1 MCWDRLVEA
10 FCIVYGS
17 TVGDVAAGFRR
28 KGWGSHHAMTF
39 EIPIGLSPQW
49 RRGLNTTHGGP
60 RTSVT
65 RERVEYLYY
74 KEVMSNCL

>member
-10 FCIVYGS
+10 FCIGYGS

-28 KGWGSHHAMTF
+28 KGWGSQHAMTF
-39 EIPIGLSPQW
+39 GNPIGLLSQW
-49 RRGLNTTHGGP
+49 RRGLNATHGGP

-65 RERVEYLYY
+65 REKVEYLYH
-74 KEVMSNCL
+74 KEVIAKCL